1 MFRDGQIG
9 YSSSCTVAAWTRFSG
24 RLSGSDTEISL
35 QPYEERSRKAGN
47 SFVSAH
53 GMVNIVLAACDA
65 QECNRLKRDSA
76 ASSESHRRRASHL
89 VVKG

>member
-9 YSSSCTVAAWTRFSG
+9 YSSSCTVAAWIRFS
-24 RLSGSDTEISL
+24 LSGSDTEISL
-35 QPYEERSRKAGN
+35 QPDEERSRETGN
-47 SFVSAH
+47 SFVSAR

-65 QECNRLKRDSA
+65 QECNRLKRSSA
-76 ASSESHRRRASHL
+76 GSSESHRRRASHL